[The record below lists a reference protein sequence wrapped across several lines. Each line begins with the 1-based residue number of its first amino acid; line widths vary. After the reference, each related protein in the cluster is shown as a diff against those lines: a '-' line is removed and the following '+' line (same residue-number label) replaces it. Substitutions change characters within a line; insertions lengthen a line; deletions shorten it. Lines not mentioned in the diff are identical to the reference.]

1 MPAIDFGPISLFYED
16 ISGTGEK
23 PLLLIHELGGS
34 SASWHATIPH
44 FAPNRRLIIPDLRG
58 AGRSEKPPIPFD
70 LSSVTDDLAALLAA
84 LRVQACDVLGAA
96 LGAFVGASLALRHPT
111 LVRRLIL
118 CAVAESVSPDV
129 DEYLTRRAARIRTQ
143 GMRVAA
149 DESLKNA
156 FPDPH
161 GEVRAAYRPLWLAN
175 DPAAYAELS
184 LALARLR
191 MTPADWQRITH
202 PTLVLSGAQDFVWPP
217 DIGQAVAAL
226 IPNAIFATLPQA
238 GHFPHLQSPAELA
251 ARAREFL
258 G

>member
-1 MPAIDFGPISLFYED
+1 MPATDFGPISLFYED
-16 ISGTGEK
+16 IAGAGEW

-34 SASWHATIPH
+34 SASWHAAIPH
-44 FAPNRRLIIPDLRG
+44 LAPHHRLIVPDLRG
-58 AGRSEKPPIPFD
+58 VGRSEKPPSQFD
-70 LSSVTDDLAALLAA
+70 FSSLTDDLAALLAA
-84 LRVQACDVLGAA
+84 LGVKTCDVLGAA
-96 LGAFVGASLALRHPT
+96 LGAFAGASLALRHPT

-118 CAVAESVSPDV
+118 CAVAETVSPVVAD
-129 DEYLTRRAARIRTQ
+129 YLTSRAARVRTQ

-161 GEVRAAYRPLWLAN
+161 GAVRAAYRPLWLAN

-184 LALARLR
+184 LALARVR
-191 MTPADWQRITH
+191 MAPSDWQRITQ
-202 PTLVLSGAQDFVWPP
+202 PTLVLSGARDFVWPP
-217 DIGQAVAAL
+217 AIGQAVAAL

-251 ARAREFL
+251 ARARKFL